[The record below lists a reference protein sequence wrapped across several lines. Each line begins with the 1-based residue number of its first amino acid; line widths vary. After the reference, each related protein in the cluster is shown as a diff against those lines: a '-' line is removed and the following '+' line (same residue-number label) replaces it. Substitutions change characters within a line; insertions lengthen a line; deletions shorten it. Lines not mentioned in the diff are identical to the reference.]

1 MENGTALHDILS
13 IAVVGLDFEI
23 LSDEQAWHAQQA
35 ARSPFRGT
43 VFRRYASR
51 LTRTSRAGTCQD
63 ACLRTTY
70 VVPSLGTVPDIY

>member
-1 MENGTALHDILS
+1 MTALHDILS